1 MKIFYLI
8 FLIIST
14 NTLLACSEKVIYSGK
29 IINNEISYLSFKNK
43 NQLINALGKPSYTD
57 FIEKKYYYY
66 SEKKIFKNFFNQKI
80 SSRLILVFKF
90 DINENIISSNKY
102 DLNNVND
109 IKFIKEKTENN
120 IINRGLLE
128 KWFGGVSST
137 SIPNTA
143 N

>member
-102 DLNNVND
+102 DLNNIND